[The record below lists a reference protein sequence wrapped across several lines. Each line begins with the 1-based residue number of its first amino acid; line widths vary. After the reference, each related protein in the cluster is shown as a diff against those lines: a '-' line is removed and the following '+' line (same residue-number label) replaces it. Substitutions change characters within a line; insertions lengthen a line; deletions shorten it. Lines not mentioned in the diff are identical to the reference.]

1 MEGNKP
7 PPFDLDPH
15 VAIRDPHS
23 LPILLRRGMFRVLR
37 QEIGQKDPTY
47 DQFVSAFNIIAWSLT
62 TAGRR
67 TGKKAKGSQRGRGR
81 LKKGTTQL
89 TPRVGKRLEEERR
102 KMRDTEKKL
111 WWIDRWAE
119 QLRTQDPDRA
129 TMTYEEYKRR
139 GGRTTA

>member
-1 MEGNKP
+1 M
-7 PPFDLDPH
+7 FR
-15 VAIRDPHS
+15 AIR
-23 LPILLRRGMFRVLR
+23 
-37 QEIGQKDPTY
+37 QQAGQRDPTY
-47 DQFVSAFNIIAWSLT
+47 DQFISAFNIIAWSLT

-81 LKKGTTQL
+81 LKKGTTKL
-89 TPRVGKRLEEERR
+89 TPNMGKKLEEQR
-102 KMRDTEKKL
+102 KRMRDTDEKL
-111 WWIDRWAE
+111 RWIDKWAE

>member
-1 MEGNKP
+1 VDEHKP
-7 PPFDLDPH
+7 PPFNLDPH
-15 VAIRDPHS
+15 VAIQDPGS
-23 LPILLRRGMFRVLR
+23 LPILLRRGMFRAIR
-37 QEIGQKDPTY
+37 QQAGQRDPTY
-47 DQFVSAFNIIAWSLT
+47 QFISAFNIIAWSLT

-81 LKKGTTQL
+81 LKKGTTKL
-89 TPRVGKRLEEERR
+89 TPNMGKKLEEQR
-102 KMRDTEKKL
+102 KRMRDTDEKL
-111 WWIDRWAE
+111 RWIDKWAE